1 MSIACRRAVV
11 LLAAAVFPAAL
22 AAGGDATY
30 KGKTAQDWTKELAR
44 GNMDAFFAL
53 TGPEKD
59 AAAVLGEMLGSEHSP
74 VRAVAAQ
81 GLAEIAA
88 DAVTLAGP
96 LGRALK
102 DNNLNVRYY
111 AAQALKKMGA
121 AAAPA
126 VPDLIA
132 ALDTH
137 PSREP
142 DLEGPPR
149 YYKDARSVAA
159 EALAAIGPPAK
170 SALPRL
176 REVAAK
182 DDEAEVRDAASEA
195 IKTIETK

>member
-1 MSIACRRAVV
+1 MPGMRRRAAAM
-11 LLAAAVFPAAL
+11 LAAAVLPAAQ
-22 AAGGDATY
+22 AAGGDAIY
-30 KGKTAQDWTKELAR
+30 KGKSAQEWTKELAR

-53 TGPEKD
+53 TGPEKE

-88 DAVTLAGP
+88 DAVSLAAP
-96 LGRALK
+96 LGHALK

-111 AAQALKKMGA
+111 AAQALGKMGA

-126 VPDLIA
+126 VPDLIG
-132 ALDTH
+132 ALDTN

-142 DLEGPPR
+142 NLEGPPR

-159 EALAAIGPPAK
+159 EALGSIGPPAK
-170 SALPRL
+170 AALPRL
-176 REVAAK
+176 REVAAN
-182 DDEAEVRDAASEA
+182 DEEHEVREAAAAA
-195 IKTIETK
+195 IKKIEAK

>member
-1 MSIACRRAVV
+1 V
-11 LLAAAVFPAAL
+11 LAAAVLPAAM

-30 KGKTAQDWTKELAR
+30 QGKSAQEWTKELAK

-59 AAAVLGEMLGSEHSP
+59 AAAVLGEMLGNEHSP

-88 DAVTLAGP
+88 DAASLAGP

-111 AAQALKKMGA
+111 AAQALGKMGA

-126 VPDLIA
+126 VPDLIG

-149 YYKDARSVAA
+149 YYKDARWVAA
-159 EALAAIGPPAK
+159 DALGAIGPPAK
-170 SALPRL
+170 SALPKL

-182 DDEAEVRDAASEA
+182 DDEAEVREAASA
-195 IKTIETK
+195 AVKKIETK

>member
-1 MSIACRRAVV
+1 MRIDRVA
-11 LLAAAVFPAAL
+11 LLATGLLLPGM

-30 KGKTAQDWTKELAR
+30 KGKSAQEWTKELAR

-59 AAAVLGEMLGSEHSP
+59 AAAVLEEMLGSEHSP
-74 VRAVAAQ
+74 VRGVAAQ

-88 DAVTLAGP
+88 DAVSVAGP

-102 DNNLNVRYY
+102 DKNLNVRYY
-111 AAQALKKMGA
+111 AAQGLGKMGA

-126 VPDLIA
+126 VPDLIG

-159 EALAAIGPPAK
+159 EALGAIGAPAK
-170 SALPRL
+170 AALPKL

-182 DDEAEVRDAASEA
+182 DDEAEVREAAAAAVKKIEA
-195 IKTIETK
+195 K

>member
-1 MSIACRRAVV
+1 MAALRGRAVAIV
-11 LLAAAVFPAAL
+11 AAAVFPAAV
-22 AAGGDATY
+22 AAGDDATY
-30 KGKTAQDWTKELAR
+30 KGRSAQEWTKELAR

-53 TGPEKD
+53 TGPDQE

-88 DAVTLAGP
+88 GAPSLAGP
-96 LGRALK
+96 LGHALK

-111 AAQALKKMGA
+111 AAQALGKMGA

-126 VPDLIA
+126 VADLIG

-142 DLEGPPR
+142 NLEGPPR
-149 YYKDARSVAA
+149 YYKDARWVVAD
-159 EALAAIGPPAK
+159 ALGDIGPAAK

-176 REVAAK
+176 REVAAE
-182 DDEAEVRDAASEA
+182 DEAPEVREAAAKA
-195 IKTIETK
+195 IKKIEAK

>member
-1 MSIACRRAVV
+1 MRLAVLASV
-11 LLAAAVFPAAL
+11 LLPAGL
-22 AAGGDATY
+22 AGAGDALY
-30 KGKTAQDWTKELAR
+30 KGKTADQWTRELAK

-53 TGPEKD
+53 TGPEKE
-59 AAAVLGEMLGSEHSP
+59 AAGVLGEMLGSEHSP

-88 DAVTLAGP
+88 DAVSLVGP
-96 LGRALK
+96 IGHALK
-102 DNNLNVRYY
+102 DRNLNTRYY
-111 AAQALKKMGA
+111 AAEALKKMGP

-149 YYKDARSVAA
+149 YYKDARSVTA
-159 EALAAIGPPAK
+159 EALGAIGPGAK
-170 SALPRL
+170 AALPKL

-182 DDEAEVRDAASEA
+182 DEEPEVRDAAAAAVKQIEA
-195 IKTIETK
+195 K

>member
-1 MSIACRRAVV
+1 M
-11 LLAAAVFPAAL
+11 LAAAVFPAAL

-96 LGRALK
+96 LGHALK

-176 REVAAK
+176 REVADK
-182 DDEAEVRDAASEA
+182 DDEPEVRDAASAA
-195 IKTIETK
+195 IKTIEAR

>member
-1 MSIACRRAVV
+1 MRTTAGRVATA
-11 LLAAAVFPAAL
+11 LATIFLATTMA
-22 AAGGDATY
+22 AAGGSTY
-30 KGKTAQDWTKELAR
+30 KGKSAQQWTEELSH
-44 GNMDAFFAL
+44 GSMDAFFAL
-53 TGPEKD
+53 SGPEKE
-59 AAAVLGEMLGSEHSP
+59 AAPVLGEMLGSDLSR
-74 VRAVAAQ
+74 VRSVAAQ

-88 DAVTLAGP
+88 DAVSLVGP

-102 DNNLNVRYY
+102 DKDLNVRYY
-111 AAQALKKMGA
+111 AAQALRKMGP

-126 VPDLIA
+126 VPDLIG

-142 DLEGPPR
+142 DLEGPHR

-159 EALAAIGPPAK
+159 EALAAIGPAANP
-170 SALPRL
+170 ALPKL

-195 IKTIETK
+195 IKKIEAK

>member
-1 MSIACRRAVV
+1 MRAARRRCAAI
-11 LLAAAVFPAAL
+11 LAAAVFPAAL
-22 AAGGDATY
+22 AAGSATY
-30 KGKTAQDWTKELAR
+30 QGKSAQEWTKELAR

-59 AAAVLGEMLGSEHSP
+59 AAAVLGEMLGSEHAP

-88 DAVTLAGP
+88 DSVSLAGP

-102 DNNLNVRYY
+102 DNSLNVRYY
-111 AAQALKKMGA
+111 AAQALGKMGA

-126 VPDLIA
+126 VPDLIG

-142 DLEGPPR
+142 SLEGPPR
-149 YYKDARSVAA
+149 YYKDARWVAA
-159 EALAAIGPPAK
+159 DALGAIGPPAA
-170 SALPRL
+170 SALPKL
-176 REVAAK
+176 RELASK
-182 DDEAEVRDAASEA
+182 DDEPEVRDAAAAAVKKIEA
-195 IKTIETK
+195 K

>member
-1 MSIACRRAVV
+1 MSTVRRSCIVM
-11 LLAAAVFPAAL
+11 LTAAVFPAAM

-30 KGKTAQDWTKELAR
+30 KGKSAQEWIQELAK

-59 AAAVLGEMLGSEHSP
+59 AAAVLEEMLGSEHSP
-74 VRAVAAQ
+74 VRGVAAQ

-88 DAVTLAGP
+88 DAVSAAGP

-102 DNNLNVRYY
+102 DKNLNVRYY
-111 AAQALKKMGA
+111 AAQGLGKMGA
-121 AAAPA
+121 GAAPA
-126 VPDLIA
+126 VPDLIG

-159 EALAAIGPPAK
+159 EALGAIGPPAK
-170 SALPRL
+170 AALPKL
-176 REVAAK
+176 REVVAR
-182 DDEAEVRDAASEA
+182 DDEAEVREAAAAAVKKIEA
-195 IKTIETK
+195 K

>member
-1 MSIACRRAVV
+1 M
-11 LLAAAVFPAAL
+11 LAAAILPAAT

-30 KGKTAQDWTKELAR
+30 QGKSAQEWTKELAR

-88 DAVTLAGP
+88 DAVSLAGP

-111 AAQALKKMGA
+111 AAKALGKMGA

-126 VPDLIA
+126 VADLIG

-149 YYKDARSVAA
+149 YYKDARWVAA
-159 EALAAIGPPAK
+159 DALGAIGPPAK
-170 SALPRL
+170 SALPKL
-176 REVAAK
+176 REVAAQ
-182 DDEAEVRDAASEA
+182 DDEAEVREAAA
-195 IKTIETK
+195 AAVKKIET